1 MLRVLRVETYRSGTS
16 PGSSIIPS
24 ILHIWRD
31 FNEEEVETNINCL
44 STSDLTSGRVSFS
57 RLLNEATLM
66 DVNLWQPMIPN
77 LERPW
82 DEGSSKDVKFIQ
94 FMISNLE
101 RKGDEGNSKDAKLL
115 QL

>member
-1 MLRVLRVETYRSGTS
+1 MLGVLRVETYRSGTS
-16 PGSSIIPS
+16 SRSSMIPS
-24 ILHIWRD
+24 ISHIWKD
-31 FNEEEVETNINCL
+31 FNEEEAETNINCL
-44 STSDLTSGRVSFS
+44 STSDLTSRRVSFS
-57 RLLNEATLM
+57 RLVNEATLM
-66 DVNLWQPMIPN
+66 DVKLWKPVIPN

-82 DEGSSKDVKFIQ
+82 DEGSSEDVKFMQ